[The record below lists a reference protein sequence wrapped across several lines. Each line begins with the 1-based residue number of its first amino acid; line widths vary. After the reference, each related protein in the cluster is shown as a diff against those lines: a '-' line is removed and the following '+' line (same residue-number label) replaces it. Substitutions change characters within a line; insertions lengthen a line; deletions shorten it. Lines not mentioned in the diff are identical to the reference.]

1 MTFGGEIQR
10 LRKKKGLKQYELA
23 EKLGFKSAYL
33 CHIENGKR
41 KPQSNK
47 FIENVCEALEL
58 TDKERKHL
66 YELSYNLPKNITN
79 KKQEFLSQIAN
90 MELRDQLEAKE
101 QMIKDG
107 KESISRYQKL
117 VIKQAELLTKCRE
130 WLIGISKCPL
140 PPRSTKEIDE
150 LIKETDEVLK

>member
-1 MTFGGEIQR
+1 MTFGSEIQR
-10 LRKKKGLKQYELA
+10 LRKQKGLKQYELA

-33 CHIENGKR
+33 CDIENGRR

-66 YELSYNLPKNITN
+66 YELSYNLPENITN
-79 KKQEFLSQIAN
+79 KKQELLSQIAN

-101 QMIKDG
+101 QMIKMLKHKIKIYE
-107 KESISRYQKL
+107 KEL
-117 VIKQAELLTKCRE
+117 EELLNMLKTV
-130 WLIGISKCPL
+130 
-140 PPRSTKEIDE
+140 KEFN
-150 LIKETDEVLK
+150 K

>member
-1 MTFGGEIQR
+1 ME
-10 LRKKKGLKQYELA
+10 
-23 EKLGFKSAYL
+23 
-33 CHIENGKR
+33 
-41 KPQSNK
+41 
-47 FIENVCEALEL
+47 
-58 TDKERKHL
+58 
-66 YELSYNLPKNITN
+66 
-79 KKQEFLSQIAN
+79 LSQIAN

-130 WLIGISKCPL
+130 WLIGISKCSL

>member
-1 MTFGGEIQR
+1 MTFGSEIQR

-33 CHIENGKR
+33 CDIENGRR

-47 FIENVCEALEL
+47 FIENVCEVLKL

-66 YELSYNLPKNITN
+66 YELSYNLPENITN
-79 KKQEFLSQIAN
+79 KKRELLSQIAN

-101 QMIKDG
+101 QMIKN
-107 KESISRYQKL
+107 
-117 VIKQAELLTKCRE
+117 LTKKLNRAVW
-130 WLIGISKCPL
+130 WLHEIVENHRFTPISTAEMAL
-140 PPRSTKEIDE
+140 KELTENINE
-150 LIKETDEVLK
+150 